1 MGHLVLADG
10 DLVMPSTTAQHA
22 THAADVAWHDH
33 PGARKIWPVSEFT
46 NPTENMPSEL
56 IAAMAMVKRA
66 CAKASH
72 DLEQVNPG
80 MAQAID
86 LATSKIIS
94 DPCAAL
100 HVAASVGV
108 AHNLLPALAGLC
120 AELELTTDLKD
131 QKKGLAL
138 VAQLMLAHETIMAAL
153 PCAHQLVM
161 QQGTSR
167 PVREQVAKALTLTLS
182 LPFIGAAETITPVS
196 AMDKLVGLHGTLKLA
211 AIALNN
217 IAEAMRDLAPAQQ
230 DATQCDALAMVCR
243 QVKDNDV
250 ALATGA
256 HADQLDGH
264 TFKPLVAHKLLQS
277 IRLLTDATTV
287 FTEYFVRGI
296 TVSRDRISH
305 GLASSLMLVMVNNTV
320 QTV

>member
-1 MGHLVLADG
+1 MGHVALADG

-22 THAADVAWHDH
+22 THAADVEWHDH
-33 PGARKIWPVSEFT
+33 PGARKMWPVSEFT
-46 NPTENMPSEL
+46 KPTENMPSEL

-66 CAKASH
+66 CAKASR

-80 MAQAID
+80 MAQAIE

-108 AHNLLPALAGLC
+108 AHNLLPALAGLR
-120 AELELTTDLKD
+120 AELELTANLKN
-131 QKKGLAL
+131 QKKGLEL
-138 VAQLMLAHETIMAAL
+138 VAQLMLAHETITAAL

-161 QQGTSR
+161 QRGTSR

-182 LPFIGAAETITPVS
+182 LPFITADTLTPVS
-196 AMDKLVGLHGTLKLA
+196 AMDKLVGLHGTLKLT

-217 IAEAMRDLAPAQQ
+217 IAEAMRDRAPAQQ

-264 TFKPLVAHKLLQS
+264 IFKPLVAHKLLQS

-305 GLASSLMLVMVNNTV
+305 GLASSLMLVTANTTV